1 MNASSSRRRRR
12 AVPSYRVV
20 AALFFAATATA
31 VKVAGAVDQLSAAVA
46 SALPDP
52 SPSLRSAGDTLYTT
66 LKSNATTIPFAG
78 MGSPNG
84 TSAIKSEQWMNMCS
98 RAKERR
104 RRKREKALLS
114 TKTGS
119 SLTKTT
125 TTETLSA
132 ASHAVTN
139 ALSAAKNPL
148 GDATIETFMKI
159 DAAEFAAWNASAKTC
174 NASVL
179 PKPKLSFAFQG
190 KSRFGGNEGKKR
202 FLYPIERVI

>member
-98 RAKERR
+98 RARERR
-104 RRKREKALLS
+104 EERERKRFSQQKRTLLQQKQRQQKRS
-114 TKTGS
+114 PRPPTRSPTPS
-119 SLTKTT
+119 RRPRTRWATPPSR
-125 TTETLSA
+125 
-132 ASHAVTN
+132 
-139 ALSAAKNPL
+139 PL
-148 GDATIETFMKI
+148 
-159 DAAEFAAWNASAKTC
+159 
-174 NASVL
+174 
-179 PKPKLSFAFQG
+179 
-190 KSRFGGNEGKKR
+190 
-202 FLYPIERVI
+202 